1 LVKWGN
7 DDFKVCLAN
16 SEEGTLGIRFLAL
29 GVFVFTLVALL
40 GTNTFADQKKLVK
53 YVIKDDAIM
62 KSLTGKVGNPEN
74 GRKLVIN
81 RKKGNCLACHKMPI
95 YEQQFHGNVGPRLHG
110 VGNRLTE
117 GQIRLQIVN
126 SKVLNENAIM
136 PSFYVNSGFNRVLK
150 KFQDKALLSAAEI
163 EDLVAY
169 TVSLK

>member
-1 LVKWGN
+1 MGKR
-7 DDFKVCLAN
+7 
-16 SEEGTLGIRFLAL
+16 ILAL
-29 GVFVFTLVALL
+29 GVIVFGFVAAI

-53 YVIKDDAIM
+53 YVIEDDAIS

-81 RKKGNCLACHKMPI
+81 RKKGNCLACHMMPI

-110 VGNRLTE
+110 VGSRLTE

-136 PSFYVNSGFNRVLK
+136 PSFYVNSGFKRVLK
-150 KFQDKALLSAAEI
+150 KFQGKTLLSAAEI

>member
-1 LVKWGN
+1 
-7 DDFKVCLAN
+7 
-16 SEEGTLGIRFLAL
+16 LGIKLLAL
-29 GVFVFTLVALL
+29 GVFVFALGAVL
-40 GTNTFADQKKLVK
+40 NTNTFADQKRLVK
-53 YVIKDDAIM
+53 YVIEDDAIS
-62 KSLTGKVGNPEN
+62 KSLTGKAGNPEK

-81 RKKGNCLACHKMPI
+81 RKKGNCLACHMMPI

-110 VGNRLTE
+110 VGTRLTE

-136 PSFYVNSGFNRVLK
+136 PSFYVDSGFKRVLK
-150 KFQDKALLSAAEI
+150 KFQGKSLLSAAEI

>member
-1 LVKWGN
+1 M
-7 DDFKVCLAN
+7 AN
-16 SEEGTLGIRFLAL
+16 SEEGTLRTRILAL
-29 GVFVFTLVALL
+29 GVFVFAIGLAL
-40 GTNTFADQKKLVK
+40 GSNAFADQKKLVK
-53 YVIKDDAIM
+53 YVINDDAIS
-62 KSLTGKVGNPEN
+62 KSLTGKAGNPAN

-81 RKKGNCLACHKMPI
+81 RKKGNCLACHMMPI

-136 PSFYVNSGFNRVLK
+136 PSFYVDTGFKRVLK
-150 KFQDKALLSAAEI
+150 KFKGKALLSATEI